1 MPYDEN
7 RQDLLFNLELLLQ
20 TLPKVWGI
28 VWKCGSVWWPAR
40 LAAAAAVD
48 DDLLLVLVLMLM
60 LMFTLMLMLVL
71 MLCGQ
76 VIVSGIPSVERAV
89 ISKEKDGKHNLL
101 VEGTNMQAV
110 MATAGGELGEC
121 VQEEGAGTGHS

>member
-1 MPYDEN
+1 M
-7 RQDLLFNLELLLQ
+7 LLL
-20 TLPKVWGI
+20 
-28 VWKCGSVWWPAR
+28 A
-40 LAAAAAVD
+40 
-48 DDLLLVLVLMLM
+48 
-60 LMFTLMLMLVL
+60 LVL

-110 MATAGGELGEC
+110 MATAGGELAGGLVGGWARTC
-121 VQEEGAGTGHS
+121 YRNFGARVGRGKGDWSWGPTCRQSWLQQVGSWGNVFKSGGRGQV

>member
-1 MPYDEN
+1 MPRHFSVSCTWLYGCPPPPN
-7 RQDLLFNLELLLQ
+7 HLPPPTHLLLIM
-20 TLPKVWGI
+20 TLV
-28 VWKCGSVWWPAR
+28 
-40 LAAAAAVD
+40 
-48 DDLLLVLVLMLM
+48 LLLALVLMLM

-110 MATAGGELGEC
+110 MATAGG
-121 VQEEGAGTGHS
+121 